1 MKANASS
8 GIGHGRCPVS
18 TDDRES
24 TMSAF
29 TPITAGNQII
39 RLAES
44 DAEIEAAQRLRY
56 RVFYEK
62 MGAHPL
68 PRTMAEKCDINEF
81 DDACDHLV
89 VLDLAQGGRPTVV
102 GTYRFILSSHA
113 EQLGGFYSAHEYDV
127 APLQTNGGQIMELG
141 RSCVAADFRNRST
154 MQLLWRG
161 IAAYVST
168 NDIDLMFGCASFP
181 GTSPHDLAQ
190 PLSYL
195 HHNHLALEHLRARA
209 LEDRYS
215 SMHLQPSADVD
226 RRQALSFLPPLIK
239 GYLRAGAFVGDGAV
253 IDRQFNTTDVC
264 IIVKTDLVTSRYAK
278 HYELGDNKPMTQ
290 APPSLRRQAS

>member
-56 RVFYEK
+56 RVFYEE

-68 PRTMAEKCDINEF
+68 PRTMAEKRDINEF

-89 VLDLAQGGRPTVV
+89 VLDLAQGGRPTV
-102 GTYRFILSSHA
+102 
-113 EQLGGFYSAHEYDV
+113 
-127 APLQTNGGQIMELG
+127 
-141 RSCVAADFRNRST
+141 
-154 MQLLWRG
+154 
-161 IAAYVST
+161 
-168 NDIDLMFGCASFP
+168 
-181 GTSPHDLAQ
+181 
-190 PLSYL
+190 
-195 HHNHLALEHLRARA
+195 
-209 LEDRYS
+209 
-215 SMHLQPSADVD
+215 
-226 RRQALSFLPPLIK
+226 
-239 GYLRAGAFVGDGAV
+239 VGDGAV